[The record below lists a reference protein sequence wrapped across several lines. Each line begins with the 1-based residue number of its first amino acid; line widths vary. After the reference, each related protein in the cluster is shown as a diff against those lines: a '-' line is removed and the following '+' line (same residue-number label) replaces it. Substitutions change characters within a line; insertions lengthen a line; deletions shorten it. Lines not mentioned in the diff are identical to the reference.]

1 MPLTHM
7 ADIAGPAG
15 KIIEKTIRFL
25 NAPHLNV
32 LDKLLGHDFS
42 VAVSGRNEVDQ
53 PTPEENYEI
62 ILWKLQVKNK
72 LEAVGQF
79 GEECSAKI
87 YWNFIKKEGNL
98 YWRVNEEPTKISVGT
113 NPVRLPYIH
122 YKFRDMIGT
131 EYALGLQLIGET
143 NLTIPQGGNEELYF
157 LITIKNHSYAY
168 PITVFPTPSDA
179 PLNWSKGTGI
189 YVKHIRGQPFYMKL
203 GEKREFGIRFECVGH
218 SNRRYDQY
226 AVEVKSWDDIEVEKL

>member
-1 MPLTHM
+1 MPLTQV

-32 LDKLLGHDFS
+32 LDKLLGHHFS
-42 VAVSGRNEVDQ
+42 VVVSGRNEVDQ
-53 PTPEENYEI
+53 PTPEEIYEI
-62 ILWKLQVKNK
+62 ILWKIQVKNK

-79 GEECSAKI
+79 GEDCNAKI
-87 YWNFIKKEGNL
+87 YWNFIKREGNF

-113 NPVRLPYIH
+113 NPVWLPYIDN
-122 YKFRDMIGT
+122 KFRNMIGT
-131 EYALGLQLIGET
+131 EYALSLQLIGEM

-157 LITIKNHSYAY
+157 LITIKNHDYAY
-168 PITVFPTPSDA
+168 PITVFQPASDA
-179 PLNWSKGTGI
+179 PLNWSKDTRI
-189 YVKHIRGQPFYMKL
+189 YVKHIQGQPFYIKI

-218 SNRRYDQY
+218 SDRRYDQY
-226 AVEVKSWDDIEVEKL
+226 AIEVKSWEDVDVKKL

>member
-1 MPLTHM
+1 M

-25 NAPHLNV
+25 NAPHLNI

-62 ILWKLQVKNK
+62 ILWKIQVKNK
-72 LEAVGQF
+72 LETVGQF
-79 GEECSAKI
+79 GEDCSAKI
-87 YWNFIKKEGNL
+87 YWNFIKKEGSL
-98 YWRVNEEPTKISVGT
+98 YWKVNEEITKMSVST
-113 NPVRLPYIH
+113 NPVRFHTDIH

-131 EYALGLQLIGET
+131 EYALRLQVIGET

-157 LITIKNHSYAY
+157 IITIKNHDYAY
-168 PITVFPTPSDA
+168 PITVFQPASDA
-179 PLNWSKGTGI
+179 PLNWTKDTGI
-189 YVKHIRGQPFYMKL
+189 YVKHIRGQPFYVKI
-203 GEKREFGIRFECVGH
+203 GEKREFGIRFESIGH
-218 SNRRYDQY
+218 SDRRYDQY
-226 AVEVKSWDDIEVEKL
+226 AVEVKSWDDVEIEKL